1 MTTPDSGPPRPKKFL
16 TNQGENTLSKRLE
29 EILPISR
36 DFDCLV
42 GYFFISGF
50 FRLYP
55 ALESVENVRILIGL
69 KNEQVVHGLL
79 QIANDEPD
87 AGAPSTAEVTATFS
101 GMMRKEFVEA
111 PDTLAIEIGVRKF
124 IDWIRSGK
132 LEVKLYREQNIH
144 AKVYV
149 MTPEHPV
156 PDVNHGY
163 VITGSSNLSHSGLEG
178 NLEFNVLLAEPEEH
192 DYALFRFNELWDQAV
207 DVKDVHE
214 TILTTVERESPFAL
228 FTPYELYL
236 KFLSEYFRDYLGD
249 RSRLRRG
256 EPSARLQEAQL
267 PGGRRLHRAAD
278 AQDVWRRI
286 HRRCR
291 GPGEDLYLCTA
302 RPAAGWPLPRDRPS
316 EPAR

>member
-1 MTTPDSGPPRPKKFL
+1 MPTPSPVAPKKFL

-29 EILPISR
+29 RILPLTQ

-42 GYFFISGF
+42 GYFFTSVF

-55 ALESVENVRILIGL
+55 ALESVKKVRILIGL
-69 KNEQVVHGLL
+69 KNEQVVHGLI
-79 QIANDEPD
+79 QIANDGSGEN
-87 AGAPSTAEVTATFS
+87 APSTAEVKRIFG
-101 GMMRKEFVEA
+101 GMLRSELTQA
-111 PDTLAIEIGVRKF
+111 QDLLAIEIGIRKF
-124 IDWIRSGK
+124 IEWIRSDK

-144 AKVYV
+144 AKVYI

-192 DYALFRFNELWDQAV
+192 DYALHRFNELWAETV

-214 TILTTVERESPFAL
+214 TIINTVEKESPFAF

-236 KFLSEYFRDYLGD
+236 ES
-249 RSRLRRG
+249 RS
-256 EPSARLQEAQL
+256 P
-267 PGGRRLHRAAD
+267 
-278 AQDVWRRI
+278 
-286 HRRCR
+286 
-291 GPGEDLYLCTA
+291 
-302 RPAAGWPLPRDRPS
+302 
-316 EPAR
+316 